1 MVRGEGGG
9 GGGIQFYQSGY
20 KLGPGS
26 AAARWG
32 AAVIFNFY
40 TKPEFTVCEKCERWI
55 EMLPRPGKGLKLSGG

>member
-1 MVRGEGGG
+1 MGGG

-32 AAVIFNFY
+32 AAVIFNF
-40 TKPEFTVCEKCERWI
+40 TQNQN
-55 EMLPRPGKGLKLSGG
+55 LLSAKNVSRGEELG